1 MKHMFIEIL
10 VSAIAGYI
18 VWRQETI
25 EREIR
30 LIDARLDK
38 LEAILPRR
46 KDDVY

>member
-1 MKHMFIEIL
+1 MFVEIL

-30 LIDARLDK
+30 LIDTRLDL
-38 LEAILPRR
+38 LEKNLPKR

>member
-1 MKHMFIEIL
+1 MFVEIL

-25 EREIR
+25 EKEIK
-30 LIDARLDK
+30 LIDNRIEK
-38 LEAILPRR
+38 LEHILPRR